1 MSARLPSSPGVSAR
15 EVAAALA
22 AAAALWTVGCFTRSL
37 WGDEFHS
44 LHHARLDTLGELFA
58 SVRSDNHPP
67 LSFLL
72 LRASRALFGESQLA
86 LRLPS
91 LLAGL
96 AFVALVP
103 RLAARAAPEGARA
116 ALWLS
121 LVSSYALMTFTEARM
136 YALLA
141 ALVLALGV
149 VVARTLDGE
158 PRGRWLVAPLVAAG
172 LHTHYYFLHNGFVLA
187 LVVVALAVAR
197 PPLRPRARSLVLPA
211 LAGAAAFVPWLLW
224 GFVEQLGHGLSPGS
238 DDKSLP
244 RWLQSF
250 AHLLFVN
257 ASLGGAWVTNAVALP
272 GAAAGAVL
280 AMVGVVRLARRASPG
295 AVVALA
301 LAIGVPVWALLVAW
315 VWQRAHYN
323 LHYVAGS
330 LGAAFVVLGA
340 GLGARR
346 AASGA
351 GLVVLSI
358 LGAVVFV
365 TAAAVTAVNIASP
378 GSEDYRGA
386 IAHVLAHAEPGDAL
400 VLKPI
405 WDLDPVRSPTAWDY
419 YAPATASVPRTY
431 PTWRFREALEHE
443 RVWIFVRYRYPQHVV
458 DALRASHPRHTAFP
472 IGAVMSVHLFERA
485 GQR

>member
-1 MSARLPSSPGVSAR
+1 VSSRLPSSPGVSAR

-103 RLAARAAPEGARA
+103 RRA

-158 PRGRWLVAPLVAAG
+158 PRGRWLVAPLVVAG
-172 LHTHYYFLHNGFVLA
+172 LHTHYYFVHNGFVLA
-187 LVVVALAVAR
+187 LVVVALAAAR
-197 PPLRPRARSLVLPA
+197 QPLRPRARSLVLPA

-224 GFVEQLGHGLSPGS
+224 GFVEQIGHGLSPGS
-238 DDKSLP
+238 DDKSLA

-257 ASLGGAWVTNAVALP
+257 ASLGGAWVTRAVALP
-272 GAAAGAVL
+272 GAAAAAVL
-280 AMVGVVRLARRASPG
+280 AVAGVVRLARRASPG

-301 LAIGVPVWALLVAW
+301 LAIGVPVWAVLVAW
-315 VWQRAHYN
+315 VWPRAHYN

-358 LGAVVFV
+358 CGAVVFV
-365 TAAAVTAVNIASP
+365 TAAAVTAVNLASP
-378 GSEDYRGA
+378 GIEDYRGA

-400 VLKPI
+400 LLKPI
-405 WDLDPVRSPTAWDY
+405 WDLDPERSPTAWDY
-419 YAPATASVPRTY
+419 YAPATASVPSTY

-458 DALRASHPRHTAFP
+458 DALRASHSRHTAVP
-472 IGAVMSVHLFERA
+472 IGGVMSVHLFERA
-485 GQR
+485 GER